1 MPICS
6 LILDLDDTLFDCTG
20 LLTDAARLRA
30 THSILQF
37 NAENTAD
44 YLCELQAELSDEIGS
59 TEALREIGRRLEL
72 SAKVVESATAEYN
85 RDEVEEIHTFPD
97 VPDTLAAL
105 AERGYK
111 LSLVTAGRK
120 DRQRAKI
127 QRLGL
132 DDVFS
137 DSLGNLWIHDA
148 DADKTGPLHEA
159 ADRMGFD
166 PQQVLSVGDKL
177 DADIAVSN
185 RLGMVTARLLHGR
198 QKERS
203 PASPDETPDHTIA
216 RISDLLKLL
225 PRLE

>member
-1 MPICS
+1 MRS
-6 LILDLDDTLFDCTG
+6 
-20 LLTDAARLRA
+20 
-30 THSILQF
+30 S
-37 NAENTAD
+37 
-44 YLCELQAELSDEIGS
+44 
-59 TEALREIGRRLEL
+59 
-72 SAKVVESATAEYN
+72 
-85 RDEVEEIHTFPD
+85 
-97 VPDTLAAL
+97 
-105 AERGYK
+105 
-111 LSLVTAGRK
+111 

-148 DADKTGPLHEA
+148 DADKTEPLREA

-177 DADIAVSN
+177 DADIAISN

-203 PASPDETPDHTIA
+203 PASPDERPDHTIA
-216 RISDLLKLL
+216 RISDLLELL